1 MSWNKR
7 FFGAL
12 GWSMFGPI
20 GGILGY
26 ALGSQSESGAKYRS
40 TGRGTNSGDFGAS
53 LLILLAAVMK
63 ADGKILKSGTTKEL
77 TQDAEAKKLY
87 LGTKFSMDI

>member
-1 MSWNKR
+1 MSWNKW

-26 ALGSQSESGAKYRS
+26 ALGSQSNSRIQYKS

-53 LLILLAAVMK
+53 
-63 ADGKILKSGTTKEL
+63 TR
-77 TQDAEAKKLY
+77 
-87 LGTKFSMDI
+87 FSQFHQPPHRARIHSFSA